1 MRVAGLQEVD
11 VHVDDMDESTEEA
24 VVWVSPSTKL
34 TVFRGEE
41 MDSNGVESDELD
53 VFLRRSVLLGPV
65 SDAFFGVRSVA
76 H

>member
-41 MDSNGVESDELD
+41 MDSDVESDELD